1 MNLSIQPLTPEQ
13 IRAMLQWQ
21 YDGPYA
27 LYNMQTDDEAGQ
39 IAFFSDP
46 VNGYFAIVN
55 ENGGLLVTCNYGA
68 DGRVPG
74 GSYDDS
80 AIDVGISMRP
90 DLTGKGNGRI
100 YAKAVF
106 NFARQQYPT
115 LNLRVTI
122 AEFNGRS
129 QRVCEKHGF
138 QVVQRFLRPSDQMPF
153 VIMLL
158 ESD

>member
-1 MNLSIQPLTPEQ
+1 MNLSIQPLTTNQ
-13 IRAMLQWQ
+13 ICAMLQWQ

-27 LYNMQTDDEAGQ
+27 LYNMQTNDEAGQ

-46 VNGYFAIVN
+46 ANGYFAIVN
-55 ENGGLLVTCNYGA
+55 EIGEFLGTCNYGA

-74 GSYDDS
+74 GTYDDS
-80 AIDVGISMRP
+80 AIDIGISMRP
-90 DLTGKGNGRI
+90 DLTGKGNGHI
-100 YAKAVF
+100 YAAAVF
-106 NFARQQYPT
+106 NFARQHYPT

-138 QVVQRFLRPSDQMPF
+138 QITQRFVRESDQRPF
-153 VIMLL
+153 VIMTGQ
-158 ESD
+158 